1 MMALY
6 DDRSFTIE
14 NLTLRV
20 VGSAWTGRTISP
32 REIVVAPLNSDKIR
46 PKFSKIDGE

>member
-6 DDRSFTIE
+6 GDRSSTIE

-20 VGSAWTGRTISP
+20 VGSAWTGRTMSP
-32 REIVVAPLNSDKIR
+32 REIVVAPLNLDKIW
-46 PKFSKIDGE
+46 PEFSKADGE